1 MRWNPAV
8 LERNKQNVPSEL
20 QRSKRFFR
28 VPAFGWTPRPE
39 VKRLNL
45 GIRAVPGRGRFLNT
59 KKHSRWKQNPTQ
71 LGERRWRRRGT
82 ATGTDLPVAEQP
94 LPLLLRSRRRRG
106 HRHCLPRINRH
117 SPAEASIDPR
127 GEDTGHTPQ
136 EEGRR
141 EGRGGDGGGGWK
153 AGWAFDARM
162 REERGGYIYGGQY

>member
-1 MRWNPAV
+1 M
-8 LERNKQNVPSEL
+8 
-20 QRSKRFFR
+20 
-28 VPAFGWTPRPE
+28 PAFGWTPRPE

-141 EGRGGDGGGGWK
+141 EGEMEEEVGRPDGQSMRGCE
-153 AGWAFDARM
+153 R
-162 REERGGYIYGGQY
+162 REEAIYTGANTSSQIYRAPAYFIIFFRV